1 MRVNHANGD
10 GFSWI
15 RSVVLSMVC
24 LLATTSSGYA
34 AVFMSATNET
44 INAGKT
50 GTVTVTWTSTQAI
63 NYLQTEFILTAVT
76 GPSAGLSFTSPPVL
90 PTWTGNY
97 VFAGDSFA
105 ENFYT
110 TTINASNPA
119 SVSMTNWTD
128 DTYNYNDE
136 TLSGNNAAQDGTRF
150 WLVLNLTAAAGV
162 SGTYQLTFGSSEFD
176 YVGSTG
182 ATALSSSNLSG
193 GLITIN
199 GGGGGGGGGAVP
211 EPCTA
216 VIGGMMLMG
225 MALRHRETRM
235 RVRC

>member
-1 MRVNHANGD
+1 MRMNHANGD
-10 GFSWI
+10 GCSWI

-44 INAGKT
+44 INAGQT
-50 GTVTVTWTSTQAI
+50 GAVTVTWISTQAI

-76 GPSAGLSFTSPPVL
+76 GPSAGLSFTSPPAL

-110 TTINASNPA
+110 TTINATNPA
-119 SVSMTNWTD
+119 SVSTTNWTD
-128 DTYNYNDE
+128 DTYNYNDT
-136 TLSGNNAAQDGTRF
+136 TLSRNDFAQDGTRF

-162 SGTYQLTFGSSEFD
+162 SGTYRLTFGSSEYD
-176 YVGSTG
+176 HSGTSGG
-182 ATALSSSNLSG
+182 AIALTSLSG

-199 GGGGGGGGGAVP
+199 GGGGGGAVP
-211 EPCTA
+211 EPA
-216 VIGGMMLMG
+216 SGLVLAGLLAAGGLS
-225 MALRHRETRM
+225 
-235 RVRC
+235 RVRRKA